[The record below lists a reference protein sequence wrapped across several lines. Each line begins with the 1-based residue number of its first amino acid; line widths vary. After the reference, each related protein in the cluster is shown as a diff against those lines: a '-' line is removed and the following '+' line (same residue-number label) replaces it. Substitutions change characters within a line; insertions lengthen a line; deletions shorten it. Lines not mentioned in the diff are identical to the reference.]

1 MDHWALGILTYE
13 FLVGKPPFES
23 ETDQDT
29 YKRII
34 NIDLRFPSHV
44 SAPARDLVTR
54 LLRKSPEQ
62 RLPLEDVLRHP
73 WIQEYNATSLSR
85 GQRKDSYTWPR

>member
-44 SAPARDLVTR
+44 SGPARDLVTR

-85 GQRKDSYTWPR
+85 GQRKDSYAWPR